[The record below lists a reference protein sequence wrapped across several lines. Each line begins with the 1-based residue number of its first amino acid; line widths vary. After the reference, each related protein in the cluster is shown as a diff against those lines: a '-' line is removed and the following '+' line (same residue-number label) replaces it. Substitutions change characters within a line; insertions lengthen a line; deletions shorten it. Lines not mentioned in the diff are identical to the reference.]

1 MANKGDKKAKKAQA
15 KAKGKSDKPVRKS
28 RQKGKIKKALNR
40 KEPHAFKMRSELP
53 RGMKAEQETERLQ
66 DSGVSPVIAKNIAAW
81 RAQRN
86 LL

>member
-1 MANKGDKKAKKAQA
+1 MANKGDKKAKKA

-40 KEPHAFKMRSELP
+40 QQPHAFQMRTELP
-53 RGMKAEQETERLQ
+53 RGMKAEQESERLQ
-66 DSGVSPVIAKNIAAW
+66 ESGVSPVVARNIAAW